1 MSSLDSSS
9 EGLFF
14 NAQWPSAWKDSGR
27 INDYSS
33 STSLT
38 SLCILI
44 ESSIDSST
52 EGSFFNAQCVCV
64 SKDSGII
71 NDYPSNTS
79 LTSLCKLIESSI
91 DSSTGGTFFN
101 AFLCQKILVEIM
113 TIFLILL

>member
-1 MSSLDSSS
+1 M
-9 EGLFF
+9 
-14 NAQWPSAWKDSGR
+14 
-27 INDYSS
+27 
-33 STSLT
+33 
-38 SLCILI
+38 
-44 ESSIDSST
+44 
-52 EGSFFNAQCVCV
+52 

-113 TIFLILL
+113 TIFIILLYHLYVSYQTCLSCDILAETAALA